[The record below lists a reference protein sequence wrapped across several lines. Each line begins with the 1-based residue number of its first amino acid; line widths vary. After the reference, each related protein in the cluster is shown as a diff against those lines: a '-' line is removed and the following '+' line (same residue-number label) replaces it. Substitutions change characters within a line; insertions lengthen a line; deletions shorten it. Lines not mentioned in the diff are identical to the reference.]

1 MCVVRYSL
9 LKEVVDRL
17 LDKQVG
23 AIFQGCAEF
32 GARALGNRSIICD
45 PRLPDG
51 KDIVNRIKNREWYRP
66 FAATVLEEYAH
77 EWFIMGKLK
86 SSPYM
91 LFAVQTIPDKIKQ
104 IPAVVHVDG
113 TCRPQTVNASE
124 NPIWYNLIKEFNT
137 ATSVPMVLI
146 TSLNIAGEPLAHTE
160 EDAMSILKR
169 SKLNFI
175 YFPEMEGI
183 IE

>member
-1 MCVVRYSL
+1 
-9 LKEVVDRL
+9 
-17 LDKQVG
+17 
-23 AIFQGCAEF
+23 
-32 GARALGNRSIICD
+32 
-45 PRLPDG
+45 
-51 KDIVNRIKNREWYRP
+51 
-66 FAATVLEEYAH
+66 
-77 EWFIMGKLK
+77 MGRLK

-91 LFAVQTIPDKIKQ
+91 LFAVPTIPDKIKQ

-137 ATSVPMVLI
+137 VTSVPMVLN